1 MMKWSLPMR
10 SDRRKCVK
18 NYQAGSL
25 KFEVEGGWRKRVLPV
40 GWTFLFVISLLIS
53 SIPVSAAMPDPPS
66 TLAGRQLRVVQVMQI
81 AFDAGFNDEEKLTAV
96 TSVALAESEL
106 YTHARNWHPEKG
118 YRPANQLITVKGP
131 SRVWLKGGQMHSDRG
146 LWQIASYWH
155 SYYPDPIVDDPV
167 QAARIA
173 YVLSGSGTDFTAWT
187 SFINGRAQK
196 HFDRPHNG
204 WPAVRPLVRR
214 FLAAQAALKQQSR
227 LSNPAAESVGY
238 GAVPNASAQLQAQR
252 Q

>member
-1 MMKWSLPMR
+1 MCSVCKFLKFELNDW
-10 SDRRKCVK
+10 RKCVF
-18 NYQAGSL
+18 L
-25 KFEVEGGWRKRVLPV
+25 V
-40 GWTFLFVISLLIS
+40 GRAFLFVIALLIS
-53 SIPVSAAMPDPPS
+53 SNLASAAMPDPPS
-66 TLAGRQLRVVQVMQI
+66 ILAGRQLRIVQVMQI
-81 AFDAGFNDEEKLTAV
+81 AFAAGFNDEEKLTAV
-96 TSVALAESEL
+96 ISVAVAESEL

-131 SRVWLKGGQMHSDRG
+131 PRVWLKGCQMHSDRG

-173 YVLSGSGTDFTAWT
+173 YVLSGGGNDFTAWT

-214 FLAAQAALKQQSR
+214 FLAAQAALKQQSS
-227 LSNPAAESVGY
+227 LLNP
-238 GAVPNASAQLQAQR
+238 GASTQLQAQR